1 MSSRDSASD
10 CNELDVLN
18 CRDLGSVLHI
28 FSVQGFFVFS
38 FVSSIDA
45 LDEVWAST
53 LDVATAVSISWLTT
67 SRDCKS
73 ARRRLFFSATSL
85 AEAWIFSDAF
95 TLMLS
100 YFRSLLFNFCK
111 YSFLRALD
119 FRWLFLIRLRLFG
132 FCGSDFKVSSLF
144 KIRTRFNSTV
154 DDIVV

>member
-1 MSSRDSASD
+1 MSSRDSVSD

-18 CRDLGSVLHI
+18 CRDLRSVLHI
-28 FSVQGFFVFS
+28 FPVQDFFVFS

-53 LDVATAVSISWLTT
+53 LDVATAVSISWLTM

-95 TLMLS
+95 TFMLS

-111 YSFLRALD
+111 YSFLHALD
-119 FRWLFLIRLRLFG
+119 FRWLFLIRLRLFE
-132 FCGSDFKVSSLF
+132 FCDLNFRVSSLF